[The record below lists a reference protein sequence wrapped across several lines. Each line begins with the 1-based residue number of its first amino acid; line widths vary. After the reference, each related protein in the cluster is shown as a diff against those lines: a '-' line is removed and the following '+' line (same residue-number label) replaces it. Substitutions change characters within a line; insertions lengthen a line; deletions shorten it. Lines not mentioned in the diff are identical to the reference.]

1 MICFV
6 RSASSIV
13 LIKPLV
19 CKAARLACGQ
29 RARSGYVSGT
39 SVQLGGHPLRV
50 YCSPMRRTISIVGA
64 LALVACGVASE
75 SEELFDDGAGGRGSS
90 GALTPDDDSG
100 AEGGAAG
107 EDGARPAG
115 CAPRA
120 RSRPAPAPAEG
131 RGRKRAATTGPASSP
146 ASARRG
152 MGETGEA
159 GGAGATAEPAAREAA
174 VAHPTTGRSTG
185 GVTWIRWPRI
195 AADATTRPAARPTCR
210 HVTTTSSD
218 RKTNM

>member
-64 LALVACGVASE
+64 LILVACGGASE
-75 SEELFDDGAGGRGSS
+75 TSDLFEGAGAGGSS
-90 GALTPDDDSG
+90 GALTPDADSG
-100 AEGGAAG
+100 AEDGAAG
-107 EDGARPAG
+107 EDGAAPMV
-115 CAPRA
+115 CAP
-120 RSRPAPAPAEG
+120 G
-131 RGRKRAATTGPASSP
+131 KV
-146 ASARRG
+146 
-152 MGETGEA
+152 EA
-159 GGAGATAEPAAREAA
+159 CACPGGGKGAQACRED
-174 VAHPTTGRSTG
+174 GSG
-185 GVTWIRWPRI
+185 
-195 AADATTRPAARPTCR
+195 
-210 HVTTTSSD
+210 
-218 RKTNM
+218 

>member
-19 CKAARLACGQ
+19 CKAARLE

-50 YCSPMRRTISIVGA
+50 YRSPMRRTISIVGA

-90 GALTPDDDSG
+90 GALTPDADSG
-100 AEGGAAG
+100 AEDGAAG
-107 EDGARPAG
+107 EDGAAPMV
-115 CAPRA
+115 CAP
-120 RSRPAPAPAEG
+120 G
-131 RGRKRAATTGPASSP
+131 KV
-146 ASARRG
+146 
-152 MGETGEA
+152 EA
-159 GGAGATAEPAAREAA
+159 CP
-174 VAHPTTGRSTG
+174 
-185 GVTWIRWPRI
+185 
-195 AADATTRPAARPTCR
+195 C
-210 HVTTTSSD
+210 
-218 RKTNM
+218 